1 MKEEVE
7 EKADSLIDLLT
18 EQCADLESLLALAR
32 EESDAAS
39 QGNFAKIIDVYEE
52 RSELGERLETFQKQ
66 ISELREQLDKSV
78 PQPISNRINEMVT
91 QTLTYDNNTKKLLT
105 AANEKANE
113 EMSQLKQAAENT
125 KLYTKEK
132 QRGLALEL
140 RV

>member
-1 MKEEVE
+1 MQEEVQE
-7 EKADSLIDLLT
+7 NADSLIDLLT

-32 EESDAAS
+32 EESSAAS

-52 RSELGERLETFQKQ
+52 RSEIGERLETFQKQ
-66 ISELREQLDKSV
+66 ISELRRRLDTGV
-78 PQPISNRINEMVT
+78 PAPISNRIHEVVT
-91 QTLTYDNNTKKLLT
+91 QTLAHDNKTKKLLT
-105 AANEKANE
+105 AANEKATE
-113 EMSQLKQAAENT
+113 EMAKLKQASENT